1 VDTPVLSL
9 SIPPEIIQTILQYS
23 DNPVQAAIAL
33 SHAVNGPL
41 EYIIQTPEFYHFLT
55 SSLNHFNF
63 KQFPFSPFDFFLPPP
78 KSLAGVYFTCNPL
91 WFTDTNFAQNFTN
104 VFDPVIET
112 TYALLHNKIDSPVFN
127 CTCCG
132 CQHMQLYSI

>member
-1 VDTPVLSL
+1 LSVSL
-9 SIPPEIIQTILQYS
+9 PPEILQNILQHS
-23 DNPVQAAIAL
+23 TNPVQDAIAL
-33 SHAVNGPL
+33 SQVVNGPL

-63 KQFPFSPFDFFLPPP
+63 KHFPFSPFDFFLPPP

-91 WFTDTNFAQNFTN
+91 WFTDVNFAQNFTN

-112 TYALLHNKIDSPVFN
+112 TYALLQSKIDQFVFV

-132 CQHMQLYSI
+132 CRHMQLYCL